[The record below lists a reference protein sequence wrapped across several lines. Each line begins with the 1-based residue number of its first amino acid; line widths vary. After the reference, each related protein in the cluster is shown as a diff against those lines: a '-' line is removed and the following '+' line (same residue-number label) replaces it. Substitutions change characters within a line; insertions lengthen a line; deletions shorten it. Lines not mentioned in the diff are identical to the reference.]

1 MSKVDWEKRRKGF
14 FKAIYGD
21 ISGYFFI
28 CGIKWPGQKF
38 NSGKAFKTSQI
49 DQAEHYIQDM
59 AYAGY
64 DVYFTPGVFRTP
76 SRTESELIPRPV
88 IWSDV
93 DNGDVSRTQPTILWS
108 SSTGRHQAIWILDTD
123 YNIYPDRQGL
133 SRAVSLLCGC
143 DMGGW
148 DSTQLLRVPGVHGHK
163 HDELVGETF
172 QVNPKTHPGVVAA
185 GALKTQGKVHQTT
198 LGRLRQ
204 SEATGDRSEALY
216 SILCDMVES
225 GLDNDTM
232 TGLVRHTPWNKW
244 GSDLDKL
251 SKDINRAMS
260 RAQHK
265 DNEPSAAV
273 DVSETIEDEEPQA
286 PVFSLKSLT
295 DFAKVPKP
303 KWLIEGIV
311 EEGSCGFIAAPPK
324 HYKSWVM
331 LDMAV
336 SVASGNR
343 FLGDR
348 RVSQNP
354 TLVVEAEDSFYR
366 LGQRLG
372 LVIDERAPTS
382 HPQGYL
388 TTDLKWHVPTSIPMS
403 VAMHPTEGFGE
414 RFFEELLNIVESNN
428 IKLCTFDTLSML
440 SNGSLSDS
448 QEMYRDVLKPLKAI
462 AQSTGCAMMI
472 VHHTR
477 KAQVGG
483 INSGG
488 AALAGSVALHAW
500 SDNSLYFRREGDNI
514 LIDVETKSAAPE
526 TLVLSNLTTPG
537 VWSPEV
543 RDYAAPDQLITIN

>member
-1 MSKVDWEKRRKGF
+1 MLSDCWVDQRKKF
-14 FKAIYGD
+14 FNTIYGEHK
-21 ISGYFFI
+21 GYFFI

-38 NSGKAFKTSQI
+38 NSGKAFKTSEMGA
-49 DQAEHYIQDM
+49 AERYIQDLS
-59 AYAGY
+59 YAGY
-64 DVYFTPGVFRTP
+64 DVYFTPGLFSRP
-76 SRTESELIPRPV
+76 QRTEDNLIPRNV

-93 DNGDVSRTQPTILWS
+93 DDGDVAGTHPTVVWS
-108 SSTGRHQAIWILDTD
+108 SSTGRKQAVWVLDTQD
-123 YNIYPDRQGL
+123 RIYPDRQGL
-133 SRAVSLLCGC
+133 SRAISKLCSF

-148 DSTQLLRVPGVHGHK
+148 DSTQLLRVPGVMGHK
-163 HDELVGETF
+163 HGEIVGDQLEF
-172 QVNPKTHPGVVAA
+172 GQSVSPGLVAA
-185 GALKTQGKVHQTT
+185 SALRKLGCVGKTT

-204 SEATGDRSEALY
+204 AEATGDRSEALFA
-216 SILCDMVES
+216 ILTDLLEN
-225 GLDNDTM
+225 GLDRDTIV
-232 TGLVRHTPWNKW
+232 GLVRHTPWNKW
-244 GSDLDKL
+244 GSDLNRL
-251 SKDINRAMS
+251 NKDIDRAEHYVS
-260 RAQHK
+260 THK
-265 DNEPSAAV
+265 SSTVEV
-273 DVSETIEDEEPQA
+273 VIESSSVEEEPQA
-286 PVFSLKSLT
+286 PVFSIKSLS
-295 DFAKVPKP
+295 DFAAIPKP
-303 KWLIEGIV
+303 RWLIEGII

-324 HYKSWVM
+324 HFKSWVM

-336 SVASGNR
+336 SVASGHR

-348 RVSQNP
+348 RVTKAP
-354 TLVVEAEDSFYR
+354 TLVVEAEDSFFR

-372 LVIDERAPTS
+372 LVLDERAPTC

-388 TTDLKWHVPTSIPMS
+388 TPDLIWNTPSALSMN

-414 RFFEELLNIVESNN
+414 RFFEELYDIVQAQGL
-428 IKLCTFDTLSML
+428 KLCTFDTLSML

-543 RDYAAPDQLITIN
+543 REYQAPEQLITIT

>member
-1 MSKVDWEKRRKGF
+1 MSNGYWAEKRTKF
-14 FKAIYGD
+14 FNAIYGEHK
-21 ISGYFFI
+21 GYFFI

-38 NSGKAFKTSQI
+38 NSGKAFKTSEL
-49 DQAEHYIQDM
+49 DAAEHYIQDLT
-59 AYAGY
+59 YAGY
-64 DVYFTPGVFRTP
+64 DVYFTPGLFARP
-76 SRTESELIPRPV
+76 QRTEDNLIPRNA

-93 DNGDVSRTQPTILWS
+93 DEGDVTGTHPTVVWS
-108 SSTGRHQAIWILDTD
+108 SSTGRRQAVWVLDTQD
-123 YNIYPDRQGL
+123 KINPDRQGL
-133 SRAVSLLCGC
+133 SRAISKICSF

-148 DSTQLLRVPGVHGHK
+148 DSTQLLRVPGVMGHK
-163 HDELVGETF
+163 HKEMVGEHLEF
-172 QVNPKTHPGVVAA
+172 GPVVPPGLVAA
-185 GALKTQGKVHQTT
+185 SALRKLGCIGQTT

-204 SEATGDRSEALY
+204 AEATGDRSESLFA
-216 SILCDMVES
+216 ILTDLLEN
-225 GLDNDTM
+225 GLDRDTII
-232 TGLVRHTPWNKW
+232 GLVRHTPWNKW
-244 GSDLDKL
+244 GTDLDRLTRDIARAEHYVSAHK
-251 SKDINRAMS
+251 SKPVEVVVESGN
-260 RAQHK
+260 
-265 DNEPSAAV
+265 
-273 DVSETIEDEEPQA
+273 TEDEPQV
-286 PVFSLKSLT
+286 PVFSLKSLS
-295 DFAKVPKP
+295 DFSAVPKP
-303 KWLIEGIV
+303 KWLIEGII

-336 SVASGNR
+336 SVASGHR

-348 RVSQNP
+348 RVSHAAS
-354 TLVVEAEDSFYR
+354 LVVEAEDSFFR

-372 LVIDERAPTS
+372 LVLDERCPTS

-388 TTDLKWHVPTSIPMS
+388 TPDLVWNAPSSIPLS

-414 RFFEELLNIVESNN
+414 RFFKELNELIHQHNL
-428 IKLCTFDTLSML
+428 KLCTFDTLSML

>member
-1 MSKVDWEKRRKGF
+1 MSNKNWVELRRRF
-14 FKAIYGD
+14 FETIYGD
-21 ISGYFFI
+21 NKGYFFI

-38 NSGKAFKTSQI
+38 NSGKAFKTTEI
-49 DQAEHYIQDM
+49 TEAEKYIQDIS
-59 AYAGY
+59 YAGY
-64 DVYFTPGVFRTP
+64 DVYFTPGLFSRPQRTADH
-76 SRTESELIPRPV
+76 LIPRNA

-93 DNGDVSRTQPTILWS
+93 DEGDISGMHPTVVWS
-108 SSTGRHQAIWILDTD
+108 SSTGRKQAVWVLDTQD
-123 YNIYPDRQGL
+123 RIYPDRQGL
-133 SRAVSLLCGC
+133 SRAISKICSF

-148 DSTQLLRVPGVHGHK
+148 DSTQLLRVPGVMGHK
-163 HDELVGETF
+163 RKELVGEQLGFGT
-172 QVNPKTHPGVVAA
+172 NPSPGLVAA
-185 GALKTQGKVHQTT
+185 SALRKLGCIGQTT

-204 SEATGDRSEALY
+204 SEATGDRSEALFA
-216 SILCDMVES
+216 ILTDMIEN
-225 GLDNDTM
+225 GLDRDTVI
-232 TGLVRHTPWNKW
+232 GLVRHTPWNKW
-244 GSDLDKL
+244 GEDLDKL
-251 SKDINRAMS
+251 NRDIDRAERHIATHKSK
-260 RAQHK
+260 
-265 DNEPSAAV
+265 
-273 DVSETIEDEEPQA
+273 TIEVHPEIDDSEGEPQV
-286 PVFSLKSLT
+286 PVFSLKSIG

-303 KWLIEGIV
+303 KWLIEGII

-331 LDMAV
+331 LDMAI
-336 SVASGNR
+336 SVASGHR

-348 RVSQNP
+348 RVSQHP

-388 TTDLKWHVPTSIPMS
+388 TPDLKWYGPTNIPMS

-414 RFFEELLNIVESNN
+414 RFFTELLDIVESSN

-448 QEMYRDVLKPLKAI
+448 QEMYSTVLKPLKAI

>member
-1 MSKVDWEKRRKGF
+1 MSNKNWVELRRRF
-14 FKAIYGD
+14 FNTIYGNHR
-21 ISGYFFI
+21 GYFFI

-38 NSGKAFKTSQI
+38 NSGKAFKTTEI
-49 DQAEHYIQDM
+49 AEAEKYIQDIS
-59 AYAGY
+59 YAGY
-64 DVYFTPGVFRTP
+64 DVYFTPGLFSRP
-76 SRTESELIPRPV
+76 QRTEDNLIPRNAM
-88 IWSDV
+88 WSDV
-93 DNGDVSRTQPTILWS
+93 DDGDVSGTYPTVVWS
-108 SSTGRHQAIWILDTD
+108 SSTGRQQAVWVLDTKD
-123 YNIYPDRQGL
+123 RIYPDRQGL
-133 SRAVSLLCGC
+133 SRAISKICSC

-148 DSTQLLRVPGVHGHK
+148 DSTQLLRVPGVMGHK
-163 HDELVGETF
+163 HKELVGEHIEFGSRCT
-172 QVNPKTHPGVVAA
+172 PGLVAA
-185 GALKTQGKVHQTT
+185 SALRKLGCIGQTT

-204 SEATGDRSEALY
+204 SDATGDRSGALF
-216 SILCDMVES
+216 SIITDLLEN
-225 GLDNDTM
+225 GLDRDTII
-232 TGLVRHTPWNKW
+232 GLVRHTPWNKW
-244 GSDLDKL
+244 GSDLDRL
-251 SKDINRAMS
+251 IKDVNRAEHHVRS
-260 RAQHK
+260 HETSPSTVVVTES
-265 DNEPSAAV
+265 EP
-273 DVSETIEDEEPQA
+273 DEPQV

-303 KWLIEGIV
+303 KWLIEGII

-336 SVASGNR
+336 SVASGHR

-348 RVSQNP
+348 RVSQHP

-372 LVIDERAPTS
+372 LIIDERAPTS

-388 TTDLKWHVPTSIPMS
+388 TPDLKWHGPTSIPMS

-414 RFFEELLNIVESNN
+414 RFFTELLDIVESNN
-428 IKLCTFDTLSML
+428 IRLCTFDTLSML
-440 SNGSLSDS
+440 SSGSLSDS